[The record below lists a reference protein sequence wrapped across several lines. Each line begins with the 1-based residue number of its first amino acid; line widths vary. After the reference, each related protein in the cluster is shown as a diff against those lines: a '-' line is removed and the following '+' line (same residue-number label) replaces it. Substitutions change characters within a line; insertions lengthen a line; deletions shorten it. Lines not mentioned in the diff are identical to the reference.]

1 MKSEVPYARDIWKNV
16 GGMMGGIDGKQA
28 RKIMQD
34 GKVFGKALDER
45 FGRRKQSYPWEQTL
59 RAITDDDDDLKKKNK

>member
-45 FGRRKQSYPWEQTL
+45 FGRRKQSYP
-59 RAITDDDDDLKKKNK
+59 